1 MVLLEVVVVD
11 SIQVV
16 DILRM
21 WSSTT
26 DCTRQRSSGPRAGAW
41 VASSWEEV
49 VLTSQEEEEE
59 EVLDSE
65 EGAGRP

>member
-21 WSSTT
+21 WSRTT

-59 EVLDSE
+59 VLDSE

>member
-1 MVLLEVVVVD
+1 MQQEEVVVD
-11 SIQVV
+11 SIV

-26 DCTRQRSSGPRAGAW
+26 DCTRQRSRGPREGAW
-41 VASSWEEV
+41 VASSWVAWEEV
-49 VLTSQEEEEE
+49 DLTPQEVEE